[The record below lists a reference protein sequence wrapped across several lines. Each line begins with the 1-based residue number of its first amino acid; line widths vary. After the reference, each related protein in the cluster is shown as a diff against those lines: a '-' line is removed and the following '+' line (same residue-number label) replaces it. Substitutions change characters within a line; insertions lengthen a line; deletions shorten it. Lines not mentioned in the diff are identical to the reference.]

1 MTRCPSCGSS
11 KIQPASNHNE
21 FSCGEC
27 DSVFNPVMEKIYVE
41 GNYKKFCGSVA
52 SLITENISDANV
64 GSSIREI
71 IEGYHNENPLDVNL
85 LVERLVDIA
94 QDLYND
100 YKMNRR
106 SKYDF
111 GALLEGI
118 NRLNEFANIQLPQ
131 DDTVAGVDSSVE
143 MPNGEVP
150 AVDEL
155 PDPMSMLSKTDGPIE
170 VGEHSSLEDLKNAI
184 CAVQAAIAGLESA
197 EAQENSAG
205 QFNTDPGIAAIP
217 TDEQPVDEGLQS
229 GSLETPTMGNS
240 SDLSSLT
247 SVGEIPPTII
257 DPVGN
262 EGPEHEADEQGA
274 IAQLKASL
282 AQLQSAYAKY
292 ISSEDQVHGETQVGM
307 TPSADFT
314 DKLNALTGLDS
325 GIDSQTYLEKAKELM
340 EDAQLVDKDWVKKDL
355 DNSID
360 ISTQEIAENA
370 LDSAIKG
377 GITVGKK
384 IGQTVGGAVVGTVG
398 GLVKGTVD
406 GAMANEEK
414 EVETEI
420 QPTWKNTFNAD
431 NASFNSIDDA
441 FDAAKQYGY
450 IFMQLNGSLFD
461 IETKEQHRDSL
472 EEARVGEN
480 DIPTQTIRK
489 PIVKESNPGIESGE
503 ISDQPGEVDVN
514 GPIHTDDISQG
525 FDPENFFKTED
536 NVLYE
541 NKQHVVIA
549 TDGRHL
555 TIRNPRNGHTI
566 EVLAEDVSYANSED
580 VDIRGE
586 RFTESNNSLLA
597 AWEKIEKNINSEN
610 LNAIKRTYDLRTNII
625 TEGF

>member
-11 KIQPASNHNE
+11 KIHPASNRNE

-41 GNYKKFCGSVA
+41 GNYKTFCKNIA
-52 SLITENISDANV
+52 SLITENMSDV
-64 GSSIREI
+64 SIGSSIREI
-71 IEGYHNENPLDVNL
+71 VEGYQNENPLDTNI
-85 LVERLVDIA
+85 LVEKLTDIA

-118 NRLNEFANIQLPQ
+118 NRLNEFVNIQSPK

-150 AVDEL
+150 SVDEL

-197 EAQENSAG
+197 ESQENSASEI
-205 QFNTDPGIAAIP
+205 NADPGITAIS
-217 TDEQPVDEGLQS
+217 TNESSTFSVDDV
-229 GSLETPTMGNS
+229 P
-240 SDLSSLT
+240 LT
-247 SVGEIPPTII
+247 TI

-262 EGPEHEADEQGA
+262 EVPEHEADEQDA
-274 IAQLKASL
+274 ITQLKNSL
-282 AQLQSAYAKY
+282 DQLQSAYAKY
-292 ISSEDQVHGETQVGM
+292 VSSEDQVHGGTD
-307 TPSADFT
+307 TSINPSSDFT

-325 GIDSQTYLEKAKELM
+325 GVDSQTYLEKVKELM

-360 ISTQEIAENA
+360 ISTQEIAENV
-370 LDSAIKG
+370 LDSTIKG
-377 GITVGKK
+377 GISVGKK
-384 IGQTVGGAVVGTVG
+384 IGQTVRGAVAGTMG

-406 GAMANEEK
+406 GAMSNEEK
-414 EVETEI
+414 KVENEI

-441 FDAAKQYGY
+441 FDVAKQYGY

-503 ISDQPGEVDVN
+503 ITDQPGEVDVD
-514 GPIHTDDISQG
+514 GPIHTDDVAKS

-586 RFTESNNSLLA
+586 RFMESNNSLLA
-597 AWEKIEKNINSEN
+597 AWEKIEKTINVEN

>member
-11 KIQPASNHNE
+11 KIQPASNRNE

-41 GNYKKFCGSVA
+41 GNYKTFCKNIA
-52 SLITENISDANV
+52 SLITENMTDASV

-71 IEGYHNENPLDVNL
+71 VEGFQNENPLDTNIL
-85 LVERLVDIA
+85 IEKLVDIA

-100 YKMNRR
+100 YQMNRR

-118 NRLNEFANIQLPQ
+118 NRLNEFANIQSPQ
-131 DDTVAGVDSSVE
+131 DDTVAGIDPSIE
-143 MPNGEVP
+143 MSNGEVP
-150 AVDEL
+150 NVEEL

-170 VGEHSSLEDLKNAI
+170 VGEHSALEDLKCAI
-184 CAVQAAIAGLESA
+184 SAVQAAITGLENVES
-197 EAQENSAG
+197 QENSAG
-205 QFNTDPGIAAIP
+205 QINADPGITAIP
-217 TDEQPVDEGLQS
+217 TDDSIPSVVEGLQS
-229 GSLETPTMGNS
+229 GTLDAPVMGNMTDPTS
-240 SDLSSLT
+240 IP
-247 SVGEIPPTII
+247 SVGVVDPTVIN
-257 DPVGN
+257 PAGN

-274 IAQLKASL
+274 IAQLKDSL
-282 AQLQSAYAKY
+282 AQLQNAYAKY
-292 ISSEDQVHGETQVGM
+292 IGSETEVHGEQ
-307 TPSADFT
+307 PSGDFT

-370 LDSAIKG
+370 LDSTIKG
-377 GITVGKK
+377 GIAVGKK

-406 GAMANEEK
+406 GVMSNEEK
-414 EVETEI
+414 EVKTEI

-431 NASFNSIDDA
+431 NASFNNIDDA
-441 FDAAKQYGY
+441 FAAAKQYGY

-489 PIVKESNPGIESGE
+489 PIVKESDPGIESGE
-503 ISDQPGEVDVN
+503 IADQPGEVDVN

-566 EVLAEDVSYANSED
+566 EVLAEEVSYANSED

-586 RFTESNNSLLA
+586 RFNESNNSLLA
-597 AWEKIEKNINSEN
+597 AWEKIEKTINSEN